1 MNSFNWTIRSKEEWN
16 DRADFW
22 NSRSKS
28 MWDSGSRKDI
38 IPLLTSHLHSQARV
52 LDVGCGDG
60 YGTYRLHTLGYDA
73 VGVDISEEMIAYAKK
88 RGTTIPFYIADVSNL
103 PVEMESVD
111 AILCINVLEW
121 IEVPVVALQE
131 LKRVLKKGGL
141 LCIGILGPTAG
152 PRASGFRK
160 VYGEKTISNSMMPWE
175 FQKLAVEM
183 GFELED
189 ELAVYKEGV
198 TERHYEGLSTQL
210 KQALSFMWVF
220 LLRKVGE

>member
-1 MNSFNWTIRSKEEWN
+1 MNSFNWTVKSKQEWN

-28 MWDSGSRKDI
+28 MWDSGSRRDI
-38 IPLLTSHLHSQARV
+38 IPFLTSHLHSQAKV

-60 YGTYRLHTLGYDA
+60 YGTYKLHALGYDP

-88 RGTTIPFYIADVSNL
+88 RGTTIPFYVADASNL
-103 PVEMESVD
+103 PVEIESVD
-111 AILCINVLEW
+111 AILSINVLEW
-121 IEVPVVALQE
+121 VEVPAIALQE
-131 LKRVLKKGGL
+131 LKRVLRKGGL
-141 LCIGILGPTAG
+141 LCVGILGPTAG
-152 PRASGFRK
+152 PRATGFRK

-175 FQKLAVEM
+175 FQKLAIEM

-198 TERHYEGLSTQL
+198 TERHYEGLSTPL
-210 KQALSFMWVF
+210 KQAISFMWVF
-220 LLRKVGE
+220 LLRKK